1 MEFSKKLIADVG
13 IEPERFEMFNMSA
26 SMATAFV
33 DAVTEMTERAKR
45 LGPNPLYHAG
55 GGDGADEAKDGETQ

>member
-26 SMATAFV
+26 SMASAFV

-45 LGPNPLYHAG
+45 LGPNPLYSRPGDAG
-55 GGDGADEAKDGETQ
+55 AAEPKDGELE

>member
-45 LGPNPLYHAG
+45 LGPNPLYRPPGEAG
-55 GGDGADEAKDGETQ
+55 AAEAKDGELE

>member
-45 LGPNPLYHAG
+45 LGPNPLYRPAG
-55 GGDGADEAKDGETQ
+55 ETGVAEAKDGEQA